1 MFKHKMFIN
10 SYCSYWCSGKCQN
23 ELTIY
28 LSKCNQLVMQ
38 LIPVLDSKAI
48 SKMFCKMKSYY
59 SFTLFTGNTNL
70 MNTGVSK
77 EHCITVFV
85 DLACTVLARDTS
97 VLIPIPDTY
106 NRNLISVSQWKENSG
121 LKD

>member
-1 MFKHKMFIN
+1 M
-10 SYCSYWCSGKCQN
+10 
-23 ELTIY
+23 
-28 LSKCNQLVMQ
+28 
-38 LIPVLDSKAI
+38 LDSKAI
-48 SKMFCKMKSYY
+48 SKVFCKMKSYY